1 MSSNLKQ
8 DGQQVNETILGQC
21 WKVISAEEKEPY
33 NALALEDKERYTTEM
48 VAYEQKNAA
57 DLNVPPNP
65 ADLMEGPGGTELGG
79 KVVVTEGGNDCVG
92 GLAVDEWGGGWE

>member
-1 MSSNLKQ
+1 
-8 DGQQVNETILGQC
+8 
-21 WKVISAEEKEPY
+21 
-33 NALALEDKERYTTEM
+33 M

-57 DLNVPPNP
+57 DLNVPPNS

-92 GLAVDEWGGGWE
+92 GLAVDEWGGGLGMNVNNYHVVEIKK